1 MTKLRVG
8 ILGAGAGGL
17 TLAKYLNTYP
27 NVEVELFE
35 KDNRVGGRCLSEPI
49 DGHIVEYGT
58 CYAIRAH
65 RDALKWMKELK
76 LETRRITK
84 QKMDGA
90 KLMDFV
96 KSGTGPAF
104 LYQAAKYV
112 LLRRRLMKGVEAGK
126 TAALAEASKSILQW
140 LSEHNLGKVERLMY
154 RVVTVLGYGFLNEVS
169 TLQAMRW
176 VDFDMF
182 VTGLLDF
189 TFMPVLGWQHFWDK
203 LAEGMTVH
211 LEHQAVRVD
220 RSNPR
225 RPAVTFADG
234 TTATFDVLVSS
245 LPVHQFAKI
254 ADATELEQ
262 EVAAGVNWGG
272 YAMSLMSARE
282 WFKDE
287 DIQTWS
293 DTSGRVNEYGR
304 VFVAR
309 REIESAD
316 FNGMLYAIGQRVGD
330 YSGAELEEIL
340 MSETIARGAVE
351 PKLIRQKIWLYF
363 PEYDRE
369 AVKAGLPVK
378 MKAMQGHSNVYFTG
392 AMFSHEAVS
401 SICKFN
407 RPLAEQIARQS
418 PK

>member
-1 MTKLRVG
+1 M
-8 ILGAGAGGL
+8 GAGAGGL
-17 TLAKYLNTYP
+17 TLAKYLSTYP

-35 KDNRVGGRCLSEPI
+35 KDNRVGGRCLSEPV

-65 RDALKWMKELK
+65 RDALKWMKELNLK
-76 LETRRITK
+76 TRRITK

-112 LLRRRLMKGVEAGK
+112 WLRRRLMKGVDAGDVE
-126 TAALAEASKSILQW
+126 ALAEASKSILQW
-140 LSEHNLGKVERLMY
+140 LSENNLGKVERLMY

-189 TFMPVLGWQHFWDK
+189 TFMPVLGWQHFWNK
-203 LAEGMTVH
+203 LAEGMTVY
-211 LEHQAVRVD
+211 LEHQAIRID
-220 RSNPR
+220 RSDPS
-225 RPAVTFADG
+225 RPTVSFADG
-234 TTATFDVLVSS
+234 TATSFDVLVSS
-245 LPVHQFAKI
+245 LPVHEFAKI
-254 ADATELEQ
+254 ADATELER
-262 EVAAGVNWGG
+262 EVAASVNWGG
-272 YAMSLMSARE
+272 YAMSLMSARD

-309 REIESAD
+309 RETESLD

-330 YSGAELEEIL
+330 YSGSELEEIL
-340 MSETIARGAVE
+340 ISETTARGAVE
-351 PKLIRQKIWLYF
+351 PKLIRQKVWSYF
-363 PEYDRE
+363 PEYDRD

-407 RPLAEQIARQS
+407 RPLADQIARQGS
-418 PK
+418 K